1 MQILNHVVFV
11 ALYLLFCTLP
21 AFLGRHRKWGY
32 WGYFWASLVM
42 SPIVGL
48 LFVLASD
55 KSTHR
60 PPVRRKIQS

>member
-1 MQILNHVVFV
+1 MHVLDHAAFL
-11 ALYLLFCTLP
+11 ALYLLLCVPP

-42 SPIVGL
+42 SPIVGM

-55 KSTHR
+55 KPTHR
-60 PPVRRKIQS
+60 PQARRKIQS